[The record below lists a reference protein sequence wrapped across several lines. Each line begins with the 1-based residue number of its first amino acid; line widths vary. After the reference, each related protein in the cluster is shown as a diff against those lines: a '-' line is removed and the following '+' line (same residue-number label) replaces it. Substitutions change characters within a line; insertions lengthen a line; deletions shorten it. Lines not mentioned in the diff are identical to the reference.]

1 MSSKLFGSIV
11 AGMLLS
17 SPAFAD
23 NKAAAKKDEKK
34 DAKAAE
40 AGWCK
45 SNECGGHVKA
55 KDGTAAKNSCKGQMA
70 CKGITKEDCETGGNG
85 TWTTEEKPK
94 K

>member
-1 MSSKLFGSIV
+1 MNSKLFGSLV

-17 SPAFAD
+17 SPSFASD
-23 NKAAAKKDEKK
+23 AKKT
-34 DAKAAE
+34 DAKADAKAD

-55 KDGTAAKNSCKGQMA
+55 KDGTAAKNTCKGQMA
-70 CKGITKEDCETGGNG
+70 CKGITQEDCEKGNTG
-85 TWTTEEKPK
+85 TWTTEAKPK

>member
-1 MSSKLFGSIV
+1 MNSKLFGSLV

-17 SPAFAD
+17 SPSFAGD
-23 NKAAAKKDEKK
+23 AKKT
-34 DAKAAE
+34 DAKADA

-70 CKGITKEDCETGGNG
+70 CKGITKEDCEKGKTG
-85 TWTTEEKPK
+85 TWTTEAKPK

>member
-1 MSSKLFGSIV
+1 MNSKLFGSLV

-17 SPAFAD
+17 SPSFAD
-23 NKAAAKKDEKK
+23 TASAKKEVKK
-34 DAKAAE
+34 DAKA

-55 KDGTAAKNSCKGQMA
+55 KDGTASKNSCKGQMA
-70 CKGITKEDCETGGNG
+70 CASITKEDCEAGGNG
-85 TWTTEEKPK
+85 TWTTEAKPK